1 MAYRPR
7 CKNSNP
13 TKLATE
19 MQQEFKAEGRA
30 NIRFEYLRYSFL
42 DFTLPN
48 FYQCLQTLSEYSS
61 IFVLLCLKNLFI
73 YLYFPLHNLYQCL

>member
-48 FYQCLQTLSEYSS
+48 FYQCLQTLSEYFFSILFNIFFILSS
-61 IFVLLCLKNLFI
+61 FYQ
-73 YLYFPLHNLYQCL
+73 YLQTL